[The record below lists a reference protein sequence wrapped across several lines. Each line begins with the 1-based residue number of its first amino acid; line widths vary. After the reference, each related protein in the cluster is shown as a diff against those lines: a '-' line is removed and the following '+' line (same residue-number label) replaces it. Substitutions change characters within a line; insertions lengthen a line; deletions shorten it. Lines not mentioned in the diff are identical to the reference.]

1 MASTGKYILL
11 REGTVLTHSTDDHV
25 IPLYDTDILVHDD
38 TIVNIGRAIDAPD
51 AHTEVIE
58 CRGKIVSPG
67 FVDTHH
73 HIWQTQ
79 LKGRHADQGLVA
91 YMVSGNIMSF
101 VFKPED
107 AYWGQLSGCLEAI
120 NAGTTL
126 VMDHAHIAYTPEH
139 ASAAL
144 SATLAS
150 GIRSILAYTN
160 PLRMSQWDQSCCV
173 PDQDLL
179 PQWAMS
185 QLRDW
190 VGKYNHNNG
199 GSQSS
204 DKVAPTVEVGMGFD
218 LWFLPKDVVLPMLT
232 ELGEKGLRVLT
243 THVGCNAFQGLQS
256 PIPMFSSYG
265 LLQHPHPPSNETTA
279 LPFLLL
285 SHCSGIPEDDLAL
298 LASTG
303 TPISSTPDTESHMGM
318 GYPVSLHSSLR
329 DSKTANVSIGVDLHT
344 NNPASIPLQ
353 ARALLQLT
361 RLEHN
366 SCLLAKDTFP
376 AWDVRSSSEEV
387 FNLATIRGARCLGLE
402 GQVGSI
408 AEGKKADLVV
418 FDAKGS
424 VGMLAAAEHDPVTAI
439 IRFSESADIET
450 VLING
455 DVRKRNGKLVD
466 VAVSRD
472 GIVGKDVGGET
483 HAMKWSDVAEEVRRS
498 QRDIQAR
505 IDGLSLDQG
514 RKTLLGLFHVDQGN
528 LVDAL

>member
-1 MASTGKYILL
+1 MALTGKYILL
-11 REGTVLTHSTDDHV
+11 RGGTVLTHSTDENV
-25 IPLYDTDILVHDD
+25 IPLYDTDVLVHDD
-38 TIVNIGRAIDAPD
+38 TIVKIGKAIDPPSD
-51 AHTEVIE
+51 AYTEVIE
-58 CRGKIVSPG
+58 CHGKIVSPG

-73 HIWQTQ
+73 HVWQTQ

-91 YMVSGNIMSF
+91 YMVSGNIMSYAY
-101 VFKPED
+101 KAED

-126 VMDHAHIAYTPEH
+126 VLDHAHIAYTPEH
-139 ASAAL
+139 ATAAL
-144 SATLAS
+144 SATVGS

-160 PLRMSQWDQSCCV
+160 PLRMSQWDQSSCI

-179 PQWAMS
+179 PKWAVS
-185 QLRDW
+185 QLSEW
-190 VGKYNHNNG
+190 LEKYNHNERGNA
-199 GSQSS
+199 
-204 DKVAPTVEVGMGFD
+204 VAATVEVGMGFD

-243 THVGCNAFQGLQS
+243 THVGCNAFQGQQS
-256 PIPMFSSYG
+256 PVPMFSSYD
-265 LLQHPHPPSNETTA
+265 LLQHPYPPSDKTSA

-285 SHCSGIPEDDLAL
+285 SHCGGIPKSDLSL

-318 GYPVSLHSSLR
+318 GFPVSLHSSLR
-329 DSKTANVSIGVDLHT
+329 NSKTANVSIGVDLHT
-344 NNPASIPLQ
+344 FGPASIPLQ

-361 RLEHN
+361 RLERN
-366 SCLLAKDTFP
+366 SHLLAKDTFP
-376 AWDVRSSSEEV
+376 AWDVRSSSEEA

-402 GQVGSI
+402 SQVGSI

-450 VLING
+450 VIING
-455 DVRKRNGKLVD
+455 TVRKRNGKLVD

-472 GIVGKDVGGET
+472 GVAGKGVGGD
-483 HAMKWSDVAEEVRRS
+483 ADVMQWSDVAEEVRRS
-498 QRDIQAR
+498 QKDIQAR
-505 IDGLSLDQG
+505 IERLSIDQG
-514 RKTLLGLFHVDQGN
+514 RKTLLGMFHVDQEK